1 MGEICS
7 VANGW
12 VSNYFHI
19 HSNLSIFVV
28 GADMQDGDEEA
39 LPSTK
44 RKKKLLVDFDRDDN
58 GGPILNDPSQMIAR
72 VMEPMVRQFMS
83 IHYSESTKS

>member
-1 MGEICS
+1 
-7 VANGW
+7 
-12 VSNYFHI
+12 
-19 HSNLSIFVV
+19 
-28 GADMQDGDEEA
+28 MQDGNEEA

-58 GGPILNDPSQMIAR
+58 GGPILEDPSQMIAQ

-83 IHYSESTKS
+83 IHYSESTSKS